1 MKNLVLLVVLV
12 LLLVPAAYGIELSVS
27 GGSGGSS
34 GSVNIGLSAED
45 AAAISAK
52 ISAKG
57 ADLDPVISIS
67 GIGNLDQ
74 HHQVTDSAGNHAE
87 IHATVHAG
95 DGIYYADRLTP
106 GEGNL
111 GFTTGSVQAE
121 QTLTAGQSE
130 YIACSQSASNRLGA
144 QASSGI
150 EILQGSL
157 TNYRGVAYADGSF
170 TSALQEFDDAQ
181 GKQITLDSLAMYD
194 QFLYSLQ
201 LKQLQ

>member
-1 MKNLVLLVVLV
+1 MKSLALLIVLM
-12 LLLVPAAYGIELSVS
+12 LLLVPAVCGIELSVS
-27 GGSGGSS
+27 AGNGGSS

-45 AAAISAK
+45 AASISAK
-52 ISAKG
+52 ISTKG
-57 ADLDPVISIS
+57 AALDPVISIS

-87 IHATVHAG
+87 VHATVHSG
-95 DGIYYADRLTP
+95 NGIYYADRLTP
-106 GEGNL
+106 GEGDL
-111 GFTTGSVQAE
+111 GFTAGYVQAE

-150 EILQGSL
+150 EIYQGSL
-157 TNYRGVAYADGSF
+157 TNYRGVAYADPSF

-181 GKQITLDSLAMYD
+181 GKQIILDSLAVYD
-194 QFLYSLQ
+194 QFLSQFQ
-201 LKQLQ
+201 LKQQQ